1 MNRFLKI
8 FSILIIT
15 GCSAIKE
22 NKKTTIDLNGVFEQY
37 AKESYSLNPLSATAN
52 NVNDYNEQL
61 AINIGEEWI
70 QKAILLNNRY
80 LDTLKKINYPA
91 LTENDQRS
99 VDVLR
104 YQLSIQN
111 EGLVNHYGNYRPV
124 NQFVFSFPQRFAV
137 LGSGAGNI
145 PFQTEKD
152 YYNFISRMKLFQV
165 WIDQAIINMQAGLE
179 SGDTNPRASME
190 KVPSQL
196 KALYETEVEK
206 NIFYKPLLSL
216 PAGMDTAAKSKLVNE
231 YTAAINTYIIP
242 AYKKLNQF
250 LESTYIPRTR
260 NSSGLF
266 DNRNGIKE
274 YSYWLKAYT
283 TTEITP
289 DEVFDLGLSEVARI
303 RREMDSIKTLTG
315 FKGNLQSFFQFIK
328 TDPKFFPFVTEDE
341 VLNRYR
347 SCEAKMEPHLKK
359 LFNMRPQS
367 RFEVRATEKFREEA
381 ANAQYVPPAR
391 DGQRPGIFYETVR
404 EPVKY
409 NYFEME
415 TLFLHEAIPGHHYQL
430 SIQQEADI
438 PEFRKKYINSAFAE
452 GWGLYAESL
461 GTKLGM
467 FKDPYQYMGRLNN
480 EMERAVRLVVDAGI
494 HHKGWTR
501 EQAIKYVL
509 ENQPVTEL
517 VATQRI
523 ERYMVT
529 AGQAVSYKV
538 GELKIIELRKKAEK
552 MLGPAF
558 DIREFHDQVLQEGC
572 LPLSYL
578 ESKINKWIET
588 KSRKH

>member
-1 MNRFLKI
+1 MNRFLEI

-190 KVPSQL
+190 KVPAQL
-196 KALYETEVEK
+196 KPLFETEIEK

-216 PAGMDTAAKSKLVNE
+216 PAGMDTATKSKLVTE
-231 YTAAINTYIIP
+231 YTAAIKTYIIP

-250 LESTYIPRTR
+250 LESTYIP
-260 NSSGLF
+260 
-266 DNRNGIKE
+266 
-274 YSYWLKAYT
+274 
-283 TTEITP
+283 P
-289 DEVFDLGLSEVARI
+289 D
-303 RREMDSIKTLTG
+303 T
-315 FKGNLQSFFQFIK
+315 QFVR
-328 TDPKFFPFVTEDE
+328 FV
-341 VLNRYR
+341 R
-347 SCEAKMEPHLKK
+347 
-359 LFNMRPQS
+359 
-367 RFEVRATEKFREEA
+367 
-381 ANAQYVPPAR
+381 
-391 DGQRPGIFYETVR
+391 
-404 EPVKY
+404 
-409 NYFEME
+409 
-415 TLFLHEAIPGHHYQL
+415 
-430 SIQQEADI
+430 
-438 PEFRKKYINSAFAE
+438 
-452 GWGLYAESL
+452 
-461 GTKLGM
+461 
-467 FKDPYQYMGRLNN
+467 
-480 EMERAVRLVVDAGI
+480 
-494 HHKGWTR
+494 
-501 EQAIKYVL
+501 
-509 ENQPVTEL
+509 
-517 VATQRI
+517 
-523 ERYMVT
+523 
-529 AGQAVSYKV
+529 
-538 GELKIIELRKKAEK
+538 
-552 MLGPAF
+552 
-558 DIREFHDQVLQEGC
+558 
-572 LPLSYL
+572 
-578 ESKINKWIET
+578 
-588 KSRKH
+588 